1 MRAILTRNAPQPR
14 GHYSQALVHN
24 GIVYI
29 SGILPIDP
37 QSEEQKVGPIEMQI
51 HQVLDNLY
59 GILISSDSEVNR
71 VLKVTVYISDIELW
85 GKVNDIYSKFFANH
99 RPARTIVPTN
109 ELHFGYQIELDAI
122 AALSE

>member
-1 MRAILTRNAPQPR
+1 MREILTRNAPQPS
-14 GHYSQALVHN
+14 GHYSQALVHA

-37 QSEEQKVGPIEMQI
+37 QSDDHKVGSIEMQI

-59 GILISSDSEVNR
+59 GILISSGSEVNR
-71 VLKVTVYISDIELW
+71 VLKVTIYISDIGLW
-85 GKVNDIYSKFFANH
+85 DQVNEIYSKFFANH

-109 ELHFGYQIELDAI
+109 ELHFGYQIEMDAM